1 MCLQEELWTLRHE
14 GLMVSEVLR
23 ELRNE
28 CHAWL
33 LVEMLE
39 GVKVLKKTLAWMEQ
53 DGHLGC
59 TYK

>member
-28 CHAWL
+28 CHTWL
-33 LVEMLE
+33 LSCEDVRR
-39 GVKVLKKTLAWMEQ
+39 GKVS
-53 DGHLGC
+53 
-59 TYK
+59 